1 MICTIHQ
8 PNYLPYLGFFEKA
21 FQSDVFIIYDTTQ
34 FKKNDWQNRN
44 RLCTPEGWQWI
55 TIPVLHRFGQKINEV
70 KIDNL
75 KKPLK
80 NNWNKIQTIYGKAP
94 FFKDYGEI
102 FEKIY
107 KNTYDLISDLNCDMI
122 YEIKSILG
130 LRTRFVKSSELTPI
144 ETKSTQAL
152 IDLCKIVEADTYIS
166 GSEGKNYLDL
176 DLFEKAGIELKFQNY
191 RHPVYKQFN
200 NSEFQPYMSVIDL
213 IFNCG
218 ESSLKILN
226 SENS

>member
-21 FQSDVFIIYDTTQ
+21 FQSDIFIIYDTTQ

-44 RLCTPEGWQWI
+44 RICTSEGWQWI

-107 KNTYDLISDLNCDMI
+107 KNTYDFVSDLNCDMI

-130 LRTRFVKSSELTPI
+130 LRTRFVKSSELPPI

-200 NSEFQPYMSVIDL
+200 NSEFQPYMSAIDL

>member
-21 FQSDVFIIYDTTQ
+21 FQSDIFIIYDTTQ

-44 RLCTPEGWQWI
+44 RICTSEGWQWI

-107 KNTYDLISDLNCDMI
+107 KNTYDFVSDLNCDMI

-130 LRTRFVKSSELTPI
+130 LRTRFVKSSEFPPI

>member
-21 FQSDVFIIYDTTQ
+21 FQSDIFIIYDTTQ

-44 RLCTPEGWQWI
+44 RICTSEGWQWI

-107 KNTYDLISDLNCDMI
+107 KNTYNFVSDLNCDMI

-130 LRTRFVKSSELTPI
+130 LRTRFVKSSEFPPI